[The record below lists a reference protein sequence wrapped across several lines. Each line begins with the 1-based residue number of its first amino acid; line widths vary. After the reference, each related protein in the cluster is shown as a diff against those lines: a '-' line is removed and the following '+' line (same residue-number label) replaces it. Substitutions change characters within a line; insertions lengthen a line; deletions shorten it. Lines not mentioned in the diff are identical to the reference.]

1 MPSAQSK
8 NIAGGTPPLSLQ
20 KIATFDLIIE
30 CSVGIYLI
38 ALFNPHV
45 TALHSIGVYL
55 GILTWVAKIV
65 TQRFTGHQYLS
76 APLCKLWILFVL
88 ITFFSVFQSTD
99 LKLSLSD
106 FRKEF
111 FEMVLIALPVAD
123 IFRQP
128 GRRSRLLSVMSF
140 AALTTAAA
148 SIYQYGIELV
158 QLGHV
163 SDNIH
168 LHRDYAN
175 GLIFFIPYVFAHT
188 CMTKTKWWGAVLLI
202 IQCVLLMATGARGA
216 WIGLLLGMTLW
227 LFFRFRL
234 RAMMIASSSLGILVV
249 LGVFF
254 IPQHLFMGKLAQGLD
269 TSQRTRGTWGP
280 TMEMINERPMFGFGF
295 GKDIFHNEFN
305 NRVDTHPNWS
315 IRKSIG
321 PHSSYLA
328 IGFAAGYIGLLAML
342 IFYSR
347 FIFDGFRLLKN
358 NPPDRDHLVFLA
370 TVGSFVALYL
380 VRGIVEVVP
389 WPAIGIHVGI
399 LLAMQHNH
407 EPHLKP

>member
-8 NIAGGTPPLSLQ
+8 NIAGDKPPSSLQ
-20 KIATFDLIIE
+20 TIATFDLIIE

-55 GILTWVAKIV
+55 GILAWVAKIV

-76 APLCKLWILFVL
+76 GSLCKLWVLFVL
-88 ITFFSVFQSTD
+88 ATFCSVFQSTD
-99 LKLSLSD
+99 LKLSLSS

-111 FEMVLIALPVAD
+111 FEMVLIGLPVAD

-128 GRRSRLLSVMSF
+128 GRRSKLLLVMSF
-140 AALTTAAA
+140 AAFTTVAA
-148 SIYQYGIELV
+148 SIYQYAIELV

-168 LHRDYAN
+168 LHRDYAD
-175 GLIFFIPYVFAHT
+175 GLIFFIPYVFAYT
-188 CMTKTKWWGAVLLI
+188 CLAKTKWWGAALLI
-202 IQCVLLMATGARGA
+202 ILGVLLMATGARGA
-216 WIGLLLGMTLW
+216 WFGLLFGMTLW

-234 RAMMIASSSLGILVV
+234 RAVIIASSSLAILVV
-249 LGVFF
+249 LGIFF
-254 IPQHLFMGKLAQGLD
+254 IPQHLFMGKLAQGFD
-269 TSQRTRGTWGP
+269 TSHRTSGTWGP

-305 NRVDTHPNWS
+305 SRVDTHPNWS

-347 FIFDGFRLLKN
+347 FMFDGFRLLKN
-358 NPPDRDHLVFLA
+358 NPPDKDHLVLLA
-370 TVGSFVALYL
+370 TLSSFVALYL

-389 WPAIGIHVGI
+389 WPAIGFHVGI
-399 LLAMQHNH
+399 LLAMQHSH
-407 EPHLKP
+407 EPH